1 MTCFEIGIWM
11 TPNKTH
17 CIIFSLFYATLAW
30 ANILSN
36 ILQNK
41 IVFWHLIDRNFSI
54 FITTL
59 KDHPFNPSA
68 KHCPVS
74 SNPLT
79 GLFSFCYLKLVNM
92 RSFLITMASS
102 FEHNMRLFPR
112 ELWNVNCT
120 KTCYFCFE
128 IRKIDP
134 HLLPALLFRPHY
146 RYFRNQRIV
155 RTTFEY

>member
-30 ANILSN
+30 ANILRN

-41 IVFWHLIDRNFSI
+41 IVFFFDIFISRNFSI
-54 FITTL
+54 FITRL

-68 KHCPVS
+68 KHCAVNC
-74 SNPLT
+74 NPLT
-79 GLFSFCYLKLVNM
+79 GLVSFCYLKLVIPPNM
-92 RSFLITMASS
+92 RSFSITMASS

-120 KTCYFCFE
+120 KTYYFCFE
-128 IRKIDP
+128 MRNIDP
-134 HLLPALLFRPHY
+134 TLSDHIIDISENREL
-146 RYFRNQRIV
+146 
-155 RTTFEY
+155 